1 MKKTVKFKVEL
12 EIEVEYDGVPEGMAS
27 TPYTRIGCAMLVDK
41 LTLETDKGNIVNGT
55 ITRFERKPE

>member
-1 MKKTVKFKVEL
+1 MKQTVKFKVEL

-27 TPYTRIGCAMLVDK
+27 TPYTRIGCGMLADK